1 MHNNFAYEL
10 LVCDGFLCILFLL
23 ELFLVLKEVMCISEK
38 RVSFAGVLFKVI
50 INVVIFLVLKRG
62 CESIFKFVSILF

>member
-1 MHNNFAYEL
+1 
-10 LVCDGFLCILFLL
+10 
-23 ELFLVLKEVMCISEK
+23 MCISEK
-38 RVSFAGVLFKVI
+38 RGSFAGVLFKVI